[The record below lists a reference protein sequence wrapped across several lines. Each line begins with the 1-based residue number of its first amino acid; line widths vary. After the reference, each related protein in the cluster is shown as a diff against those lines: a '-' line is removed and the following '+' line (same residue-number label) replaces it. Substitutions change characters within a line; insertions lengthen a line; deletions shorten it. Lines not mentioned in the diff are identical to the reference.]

1 MSSLSS
7 AVALREARRQGE
19 PLMRGHVLVR
29 PGTLELREMPRP
41 RAEAGEIVV
50 RVRAALTCG
59 TDLKTFLRG
68 HPMFPL
74 PMLFGHEFAGEVA
87 EVGEGVGN
95 FRAGDA
101 VMAAPTAP
109 CGACFYCRRGQENLC
124 PQVMET
130 MVHGAFAEYLRLP
143 ASIVRTNAFLKPAHL
158 SFSEAAL
165 MEPLACVLH
174 GLAQATLRGDD
185 TVVLVGGGAITLL
198 HLLALRARG
207 VERILVVARNKA
219 RAAEAR
225 RFAAS
230 EVLVEDARAVRASIL
245 ERTEGRGADVV
256 IECTGQVDVWEA
268 SLGLARRGGQVVLF
282 GGCAAG
288 TAVRIDTRRLHYDQ
302 VRVVSPFHFTPRD
315 VAHAHGLLSEGVLA
329 TAALVCAEHPLE
341 ELDLVLER
349 LRRGE
354 GPKFAILPG
363 RE

>member
-1 MSSLSS
+1 MSSLNS
-7 AVALREARRQGE
+7 AVAVRESRRQGE
-19 PLMRGHVLVR
+19 PLMLGHVLVR
-29 PGTLELREMPRP
+29 PGTLELREIPRP

-68 HPMFPL
+68 HPKFPL

-87 EVGEGVGN
+87 EVGAGVSGL
-95 FRAGDA
+95 REGDA

-109 CGACFYCRRGQENLC
+109 CGECFHCAREQENLC

-130 MVHGAFAEYLRLP
+130 MVHGAYAEYLRLP
-143 ASIVRTNAFLKPAHL
+143 ASIVRTNLYAKPAHL
-158 SFSEAAL
+158 PFAEAAL

-174 GLAQATLRGDD
+174 GLTQVTLRPDD
-185 TVVLVGGGAITLL
+185 TVVLIGGGAITLL

-207 VERILVVARNKA
+207 VERVLVVARNQV
-219 RAAEAR
+219 RAAEAV
-225 RFAAS
+225 RFGAS
-230 EVLVEDARAVRASIL
+230 EVLVADARTVQASIL

-256 IECTGQVDVWEA
+256 VECTGQVEVWEA
-268 SLGLARRGGQVVLF
+268 SLGLARNGGQVVLF
-282 GGCAAG
+282 GGCASG
-288 TAVRIDTRRLHYDQ
+288 TQVKMDTGRLHYDQ
-302 VRVVSPFHFTPRD
+302 VRVISPFHFTPRD
-315 VAHAHGLLSEGVLA
+315 VRVAHEFLSDGRLA
-329 TAALVCAEHPLE
+329 TADLVRAEHPLE
-341 ELDLVLER
+341 ELDVALQR